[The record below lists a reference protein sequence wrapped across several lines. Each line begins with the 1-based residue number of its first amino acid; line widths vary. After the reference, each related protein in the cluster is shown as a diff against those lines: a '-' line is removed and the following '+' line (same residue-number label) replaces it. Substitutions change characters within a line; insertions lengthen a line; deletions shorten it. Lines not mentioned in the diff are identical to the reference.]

1 MVLCRELGLE
11 YSCTRAIYEV
21 SMLLLILLIFFLVYL
36 LEFVPPR
43 LQLTHILLE
52 LHLVLFFLGKCH
64 SIFQFM
70 YYHVFLAFQLCS
82 L

>member
-36 LEFVPPR
+36 LEFV
-43 LQLTHILLE
+43 QLTHILLE

-64 SIFQFM
+64 SFFQFM